1 MKDKSI
7 DDRTLAAAGVTL
19 LFWASAFA
27 AIRAGLAAYQ
37 PGHLALLRFLVASAV
52 LAVYAVL
59 TQMRLPEVRDLPAML
74 LMGFLGITVYH
85 VALNYGEVA
94 VTAGAASLLI
104 ASAPTITA
112 LMATIFLGERLKV
125 WGWVGIVVSF
135 LGVVLIALGEGDPS
149 MDSGWQGMRFEPRA
163 LLILLAAISTSLY
176 FILQKR
182 YLGRYS
188 ALQLAA
194 YSIWAGTLP
203 MLVFLPGLVRTLP
216 AAPLGATL
224 AVVYLG
230 VFPAALAYVAWTY
243 VLSRLPASI
252 AGSFLYLSPVLATL
266 IAWVWLGELPTWL
279 SLAGGATSL
288 AGVILINTRG
298 R

>member
-1 MKDKSI
+1 LKDKSL
-7 DDRTLAAAGVTL
+7 DARTLTAAGVTL

-27 AIRAGLAAYQ
+27 AIRAGLSAYAPAQ
-37 PGHLALLRFLVASAV
+37 LALLRFLVASAV
-52 LAVYAVL
+52 LVVYVVL
-59 TQMRLPEVRDLPAML
+59 TRMRLPAVRDLPAML

-85 VALNYGEVA
+85 VALNYGEVT

-112 LMATIFLGERLKV
+112 LLATLFLDERLKA
-125 WGWVGIVVSF
+125 WGWVGITVSF
-135 LGVVLIALGEGDPS
+135 VGVALIALGEGE
-149 MDSGWQGMRFEPRA
+149 GLRFEPRA
-163 LLILLAAISTSLY
+163 LLILLAAVSTSLY

-182 YLGRYS
+182 YLGKYS

-194 YSIWAGTLP
+194 YSIWAGTLL
-203 MLVFLPGLVRTLP
+203 MLVFLPGLVRALP